1 VHPEHGGKGAEHRE
15 KVSWM
20 QRTRTSLEED
30 ERAHQQRRL
39 ADAREAFTA
48 HAALYVLVM
57 AALLVLNLF
66 LTGFWW
72 SGIVLVG
79 WGIVLALHYQILR
92 RVGTVDAG
100 RSAARDRGADQQRQA
115 GRLTRVLSR
124 HQAT

>member
-1 VHPEHGGKGAEHRE
+1 VHPEHGGNGAEHRE

-20 QRTRTSLEED
+20 QKTSLED
-30 ERAHQQRRL
+30 DVGAHQQRRL
-39 ADAREAFTA
+39 ADAREAFAA

-92 RVGTVDAG
+92 RIGTADAG
-100 RSAARDRGADQQRQA
+100 RQRGTGAGTRTVRPAA
-115 GRLTRVLSR
+115 
-124 HQAT
+124 

>member
-1 VHPEHGGKGAEHRE
+1 MQKTILEDDAGA
-15 KVSWM
+15 
-20 QRTRTSLEED
+20 D
-30 ERAHQQRRL
+30 QQRRL
-39 ADAREAFTA
+39 ADAREAFAA

-92 RVGTVDAG
+92 RVVTADAG
-100 RSAARDRGADQQRQA
+100 RQA
-115 GRLTRVLSR
+115 GTEARTSSVRP
-124 HQAT
+124 AA

>member
-1 VHPEHGGKGAEHRE
+1 
-15 KVSWM
+15 M
-20 QRTRTSLEED
+20 QKTSLEDD
-30 ERAHQQRRL
+30 EWADQQRRL
-39 ADAREAFTA
+39 GDAREVFAA

-92 RVGTVDAG
+92 RIGTADAG
-100 RSAARDRGADQQRQA
+100 RQRGNGAGTRTVRPAA
-115 GRLTRVLSR
+115 
-124 HQAT
+124 